1 MEIINV
7 KVNELKEYENNPR
20 NNEGAIKAVE
30 NSIKEFGFK
39 IPIVIDTSNV
49 IVAGH
54 TRVKACKNLGIEV
67 VPCIVADDLTEEQI
81 KAFRLVDN
89 KTSELAEWDFNKLNA
104 ELYELSLDMTQFEF
118 EIDDLDIDNFGEEF
132 ELPDDD
138 KPATRTITLSL
149 SEEQFI
155 ICTNCMD
162 YMTDNN
168 LIEHT
173 FNNHNKRSNSLF
185 EVVYQWAE
193 QKNLL

>member
-7 KVNELKEYENNPR
+7 KVDELKEYENNPR
-20 NNEGAIKAVE
+20 NNDEAVRAVE

-39 IPIVIDTSNV
+39 VPIVIDENNV

-54 TRVKACKNLGIEV
+54 TRIKACRNLGIEE
-67 VPCIVADDLTEEQI
+67 VPCIVANDLTEEQI

-118 EIDDLDIDNFGEEF
+118 EIDDLDVDDFGDDF

-138 KPATRTITLSL
+138 KPSTRTITLSL
-149 SEEQFI
+149 SEEQYI

-162 YMTDNN
+162 YMNDND
-168 LIEHT
+168 LVEHT

-185 EVVYQWAE
+185 EVIYQWAE
-193 QKNLL
+193 QKSLL

>member
-7 KVNELKEYENNPR
+7 KIDELKEYENNPR
-20 NNEGAIKAVE
+20 NNDDAVRAVE

-39 IPIVIDTSNV
+39 VPIVIDENNV

-54 TRVKACKNLGIEV
+54 TRIKACRNLGIEV

-118 EIDDLDIDNFGEEF
+118 EIDDLDIDDFGDDF

-138 KPATRTITLSL
+138 KPSTRTITLSL
-149 SEEQFI
+149 SEEQYI

-162 YMTDNN
+162 YMNDNN
-168 LIEHT
+168 LVEHT

-185 EVVYQWAE
+185 EVIYQWAE
-193 QKNLL
+193 QKSLL